1 MKRTIALLLAVMML
15 LGVLSA
21 CAGKTADQPAQTET
35 PAQTTDAP
43 AADASTEAP
52 AADATAEKG
61 KIAGVVFLEDQF
73 MKLLQLGYKDTAE
86 AAGYEFIPGN
96 TNNDQGKEAELINTY
111 CDQKIAGL
119 AISPISEVASEAGLK
134 QAANAG
140 IVVGLSNT
148 IYDGDFFT
156 ECYTSDNYEVGK
168 STGIAARKYIEE
180 KMDGKAN
187 VAILQYKSLLSEQS
201 SARSSGF
208 LDQISDLP
216 GVTIVD
222 DQDAWVQDKAITVVT
237 DMLTAHPEID
247 LIFAA
252 NDGGT
257 IGTTMAVQNTGNAG
271 KVVVFGTDASEQM
284 VALLKDSNNILQAV
298 TGQDPYSIGV
308 QTMTSVINVLEG
320 KAEPTH
326 EAIIVPGILLS
337 RDDPDGL
344 DAFLAD
350 LQAKIQ

>member
-1 MKRTIALLLAVMML
+1 MKKTIALLLAVMML

-35 PAQTTDAP
+35 PAQTTETP

-52 AADATAEKG
+52 AAETAQKG

-134 QAANAG
+134 QAAAAG

-222 DQDAWVQDKAITVVT
+222 VDVQEFI
-237 DMLTAHPEID
+237 
-247 LIFAA
+247 
-252 NDGGT
+252 
-257 IGTTMAVQNTGNAG
+257 
-271 KVVVFGTDASEQM
+271 
-284 VALLKDSNNILQAV
+284 
-298 TGQDPYSIGV
+298 
-308 QTMTSVINVLEG
+308 
-320 KAEPTH
+320 
-326 EAIIVPGILLS
+326 
-337 RDDPDGL
+337 
-344 DAFLAD
+344 DAFDGFMQSEFPDLVDWAD
-350 LQAKIQ
+350 QIAAMADTAAADPAEAA